1 MQLPRRLRL
10 INALAARAISHS
22 LVEISA
28 MMAAPNGQNGK
39 GKFVFAITK
48 MSAFIGL
55 FRHFSSIGGSAGY
68 SRVKPAETQKVP
80 RAAVC
85 RAPWTADNRLSAP
98 TEPRSY
104 DFALDGGTPAIALG
118 GR

>member
-1 MQLPRRLRL
+1 MQLPRRFRL

-55 FRHFSSIGGSAGY
+55 FRHFSSTACSTASNAPRG
-68 SRVKPAETQKVP
+68 RVGCIVNEQPCDRKGKKFKNHP
-80 RAAVC
+80 
-85 RAPWTADNRLSAP
+85 D
-98 TEPRSY
+98 
-104 DFALDGGTPAIALG
+104 
-118 GR
+118 